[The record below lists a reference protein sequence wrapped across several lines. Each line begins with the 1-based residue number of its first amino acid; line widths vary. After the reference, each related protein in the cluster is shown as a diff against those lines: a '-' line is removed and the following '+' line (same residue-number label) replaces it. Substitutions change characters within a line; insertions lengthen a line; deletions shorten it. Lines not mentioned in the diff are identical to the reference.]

1 MKTQVIIV
9 AAGAGSRLKAKL
21 PKALVSL
28 KRNPM
33 VSWSLG
39 VFERCSLI
47 DGIVVV
53 GNKSY
58 LPEFEKIARRFKKVK
73 AVVAGGAK
81 RADSVR
87 LGLEAID
94 DNTAIVLVHD
104 AARPLIDEA
113 SIKRLLASLK
123 SYQAAILAVPV
134 KPTIK
139 KVNEKNMCVEETLA
153 RHLLWEV
160 QTPQGF
166 KRDVLI
172 KAHQQKI
179 KEEATDDA
187 MLVER
192 MGVMVKV
199 VMGHERNLKVTT
211 AEDLKI
217 AEGLL

>member
-9 AAGAGSRLKAKL
+9 AAGTGSRLKQKI
-21 PKALVSL
+21 PKALVQL
-28 KRNPM
+28 KRLPL
-33 VSWSLG
+33 VAWSLG

-47 DGIVVV
+47 DGVVLV
-53 GNKSY
+53 AHKSY
-58 LPEFEKIARRFKKVK
+58 LKEFQKIANGFKKVK
-73 AVVAGGAK
+73 AVVPGGAK

-87 LGLEAID
+87 LGLDAVDE
-94 DNTAIVLVHD
+94 NTALVLVHD

-113 SIKRLLASLK
+113 SIKRLLQSLK
-123 SYQAAILAVPV
+123 SYEAAILAVPV

-139 KVNEKNMCVEETLA
+139 MVNEKNLCVEKTLP

-166 KRDVLI
+166 KKDVLV

-187 MLVER
+187 MLVEQ
-192 MGVMVKV
+192 MGVRVKV
-199 VMGHERNLKVTT
+199 VMGHERNMKVTT
-211 AEDLKI
+211 AEDLAI

>member
-9 AAGAGSRLKAKL
+9 AAGAGSRLKSKI
-21 PKALVSL
+21 PKALVLL
-28 KRNPM
+28 KRKPL
-33 VSWSLG
+33 VSWCLG
-39 VFERCSLI
+39 VFEKCSLI
-47 DGIVVV
+47 DGIVLV
-53 GNKSY
+53 GHKSY
-58 LPEFEKIARRFKKVK
+58 LKEFKRIAKDFPKVN

-81 RADSVR
+81 RADSV
-87 LGLEAID
+87 LEGIAAVD
-94 DNTAIVLVHD
+94 EDTAIILVHD
-104 AARPLIDEA
+104 AARPLIDEF
-113 SIKRLLASLK
+113 SVKQLLQVLK
-123 SYQAAILAVPV
+123 NYKAAVLAVPV

-139 KVNEKNMCVEETLA
+139 KVNIKNMCVEETLP

-166 KRDVLI
+166 DREVLV

-199 VMGHERNLKVTT
+199 VMGTSRNIKVTT
-211 AEDLKI
+211 AEDLKV
-217 AEGLL
+217 AEKLL

>member
-9 AAGAGSRLKAKL
+9 AAGTGSRLKSKI
-21 PKALVSL
+21 PKALVLL
-28 KRNPM
+28 KRKPL
-33 VSWSLG
+33 VAWCLG
-39 VFERCSLI
+39 IFDKCSLI
-47 DGIVVV
+47 DGIVLV
-53 GNKSY
+53 GHKSY
-58 LPEFEKIARRFKKVK
+58 LKEFKKIAEDFPKVN

-81 RADSVR
+81 RADSV
-87 LGLEAID
+87 LEGIAAVD
-94 DNTAIVLVHD
+94 QDTAIVLVHD
-104 AARPLIDEA
+104 AARPLIDDA
-113 SIKRLLASLK
+113 SIKRLMQVLK
-123 SYQAAILAVPV
+123 NYKAAILAIPV

-139 KVNEKNMCVEETLA
+139 KVNVQNMCVQETLP

-166 KRDVLI
+166 DKQVLV

-187 MLVER
+187 MLVEKL
-192 MGVMVKV
+192 GVMVKV
-199 VMGHERNLKVTT
+199 VMGHPRNIKVTT

>member
-9 AAGAGSRLKAKL
+9 AAGAGTRLKAKL
-21 PKALVSL
+21 PKALVAL

-33 VSWSLG
+33 ISWSLG
-39 VFERCSLI
+39 VFERCSLV
-47 DGIVVV
+47 DGIIVV
-53 GNKSY
+53 GHKSY
-58 LPEFEKIARRFKKVK
+58 LADFQKIAKKFKKVK
-73 AVVAGGAK
+73 VVVPGGAK

-87 LGLEAID
+87 LGLEALD
-94 DNTAIVLVHD
+94 ENTSLVLVHD
-104 AARPLIDEA
+104 AARPLIDEL
-113 SIKRLLASLK
+113 SIKRLLQTLK
-123 SYQAAILAVPV
+123 SYPAAILAVPV

-139 KVNEKNMCVEETLA
+139 KVDEKTLCVKETLP

-166 KRDVLI
+166 QKETLI

-192 MGVMVKV
+192 MGVRVKV
-199 VMGHERNLKVTT
+199 VMGHPQNIKVTT
-211 AEDLKI
+211 AEDLQF

>member
-9 AAGAGSRLKAKL
+9 AAGTGSRLKAKL
-21 PKALVSL
+21 PKALVKL
-28 KRNPM
+28 KRLPL

-39 VFERCSLI
+39 VFERSSLI
-47 DGIVVV
+47 DGVVLV
-53 GNKSY
+53 ANKSY
-58 LPEFEKIARRFKKVK
+58 LKEFQKIAKGFKKVK
-73 AVVAGGAK
+73 AVVPGGAK

-87 LGLEAID
+87 LGLEVID
-94 DNTAIVLVHD
+94 ENTSIILVHD
-104 AARPLIDEA
+104 AARPMIDEA
-113 SIKRLLASLK
+113 SIKRLLESLK

-139 KVNEKNMCVEETLA
+139 MVNPKNLCVEETLP

-166 KRDVLI
+166 KKDVLV
-172 KAHQQKI
+172 KAHQLKV

-187 MLVER
+187 MLVEQ
-192 MGVMVKV
+192 MGIMVKI
-199 VMGHERNLKVTT
+199 VMGHERNIKVTT
-211 AEDLKI
+211 PEDLAI

>member
-1 MKTQVIIV
+1 MKTEVIVV

-28 KRNPM
+28 KRTPM
-33 VSWSLG
+33 VAWSLG

-53 GNKSY
+53 GHKNY
-58 LPEFEKIARRFKKVK
+58 LYEFKKISGRFKKVK
-73 AVVAGGAK
+73 VVVAGGVK

-87 LGLEAID
+87 LGLASID
-94 DNTAIVLVHD
+94 NDTSIVLVHD

-123 SYQAAILAVPV
+123 SYQGAILAVPV

-139 KVNEKNMCVEETLA
+139 KVNAKSLCVEETLP

-166 KRDVLI
+166 HREILV
-172 KAHQQKI
+172 KAHQQKT

-187 MLVER
+187 MLVEK
-192 MGVMVKV
+192 MGVRVKV
-199 VMGHERNLKVTT
+199 VMGHPQNIKVTT
-211 AEDLKI
+211 QEDLHI
-217 AEGLL
+217 AEGWL